1 MRYIRQIEKL
11 LLVSEM
17 LATNSGQKEILTEI
31 LNLLEKHLSYL
42 RGTILLLSK
51 DGSVLTI
58 EAVNATSTVVDKD
71 ILYMRG
77 EGIVGQV

>member
-1 MRYIRQIEKL
+1 MRYIRQIETL

-58 EAVNATSTVVDKD
+58 EAVNATSTDMV
-71 ILYMRG
+71 IG
-77 EGIVGQV
+77 VGPRLTAVISED